1 MTTFEEKIG
10 RDQRFE
16 SYLQRWGLRGDPFEL
31 ELPSV
36 DAFAPFQQDDLRKL
50 KWLLSEGKVGIL
62 MGALGMGKTTVCEFL
77 VASLREESLTAP
89 DPSKH
94 VMPILIHGAAY
105 KSADELLSAII
116 LGLEMDADKD
126 RANLFEILRRWPQ
139 EHQERLAVII
149 DDIPESGA
157 DVLEVGEFL
166 RVLSDIP
173 NISILLN
180 GELKQMQRFLAEVP
194 ALLDRVQIHVE
205 LRPMN
210 RKNLKELLELR
221 LKNAG
226 CTNSDG
232 LLTPSGFKSLYKL
245 SKGVPRLALKA
256 ASNTIHRAAEMDV
269 PIDARVVKQANKR
282 PLLKR
287 AFSFLR

>member
-16 SYLQRWGLRGDPFEL
+16 SYLQRWGLLGDPFDL

-50 KWLLSEGKVGIL
+50 KWLLSEGKIGIL
-62 MGALGMGKTTVCEFL
+62 TGALGMGKTTVCEFL

-94 VMPILIHGAAY
+94 VLPVLIHGAAY
-105 KSADELLSAII
+105 KSANELLRAII
-116 LGLEMDADKD
+116 LGLEMDANKD
-126 RANLFEILRRWPQ
+126 QANLFEILRRWPQ

-149 DDIPESGA
+149 DDVPESGA
-157 DVLEVGEFL
+157 DALEVGEFL

-180 GELKQMQRFLAEVP
+180 GELKQMQRFLDEVP
-194 ALLDRVQIHVE
+194 ALLDRIQIHPE
-205 LRPMN
+205 LRPMDI
-210 RKNLKELLELR
+210 KNLKELLELR

-226 CTNSDG
+226 CTNCDG
-232 LLTPSGFKSLYKL
+232 LLTPSGVESLYKF
-245 SKGVPRLALKA
+245 SKGIPRLALKA
-256 ASNTIHRAAEMDV
+256 ASNAIHRAAEMDV
-269 PIDARVVKQANKR
+269 PIDARVVKKANKR
-282 PLLKR
+282 PFLKR
-287 AFSFLR
+287 GFSPLR

>member
-10 RDQRFE
+10 RDERFE
-16 SYLQRWGLRGDPFEL
+16 SYLQRWGMQGDPFNL

-36 DAFAPFQQDDLRKL
+36 DAFAPFQKGDLRKL
-50 KWLLSEGKVGIL
+50 KWLLSEGKIGVL
-62 MGALGMGKTTVCEFL
+62 TGALGMGKTTACKFL
-77 VASLREESLTAP
+77 AASLRDESLTAP

-94 VMPILIHGAAY
+94 VLPILIHGATY
-105 KSADELLSAII
+105 KSADELLRAII
-116 LGLEMDADKD
+116 LGLELDANKD
-126 RANLFEILRRWPQ
+126 QASLFEILRRWPH

-149 DDIPESGA
+149 DDVPESGA
-157 DVLEVGEFL
+157 DVVEVSEFL

-180 GELKQMQRFLAEVP
+180 GELKQMRRFLAEVP
-194 ALLDRVQIHVE
+194 ALLDRIQVHAK

-221 LKNAG
+221 LRTAG
-226 CTNSDG
+226 CANYGG
-232 LLTPSGFKSLYKL
+232 LLTPSGFKSLYKF

-256 ASNTIHRAAEMDV
+256 ASNSIHHAAEMDV
-269 PIDARVVKQANKR
+269 PIDARIVKAANKR
-282 PLLKR
+282 SALKR
-287 AFSFLR
+287 AFPFLR

>member
-50 KWLLSEGKVGIL
+50 KWLLSEGEVGIL
-62 MGALGMGKTTVCEFL
+62 MGALGMGKTTACEFL

-105 KSADELLSAII
+105 KSTDELLSAII
-116 LGLEMDADKD
+116 LGLEMDANKD
-126 RANLFEILRRWPQ
+126 RASLFEILRRWPQ

-166 RVLSDIP
+166 RVLADIP

-205 LRPMN
+205 LKPMN

-232 LLTPSGFKSLYKL
+232 LLTPSGFESLYKL

>member
-16 SYLQRWGLRGDPFEL
+16 SYLQRWGLQGDPFEL

-36 DAFAPFQQDDLRKL
+36 DAFTPFQKDDLRKL
-50 KWLLSEGKVGIL
+50 KWLLSEGKIGVL
-62 MGALGMGKTTVCEFL
+62 TGALGMGKTTVCEFL
-77 VASLREESLTAP
+77 GASLREESLTAP

-94 VMPILIHGAAY
+94 VLPILIHGATY
-105 KSADELLSAII
+105 RSADELLRAII
-116 LGLEMDADKD
+116 LGLEMDANKD
-126 RANLFEILRRWPQ
+126 QASLFEILRRWPQ

-149 DDIPESGA
+149 DDISESGA
-157 DVLEVGEFL
+157 DVVEVSEFL

-180 GELKQMQRFLAEVP
+180 GELKQMRRFLAKVP
-194 ALLDRVQIHVE
+194 ALLDRIQVHAK
-205 LRPMN
+205 LRPMD

-226 CTNSDG
+226 CTNYDG

-245 SKGVPRLALKA
+245 SKGVPRSALKA
-256 ASNTIHRAAEMDV
+256 ASNAIHHAAEMDV
-269 PIDARVVKQANKR
+269 PIDARVVKAANKR
-282 PLLKR
+282 PTLKR
-287 AFSFLR
+287 ALPFLR

>member
-10 RDQRFE
+10 RDERFE
-16 SYLQRWGLRGDPFEL
+16 GYLQRWGMQGDPFEL

-36 DAFAPFQQDDLRKL
+36 DAFAPFQKDDLRKL
-50 KWLLSEGKVGIL
+50 KWLLSEGKIGVLTGT
-62 MGALGMGKTTVCEFL
+62 LGMGKTTVCEFL
-77 VASLREESLTAP
+77 AASLKEESLTAP

-94 VMPILIHGAAY
+94 VLPILIHGAAY
-105 KSADELLSAII
+105 KSADELLRAII
-116 LGLEMDADKD
+116 LELEMDANKD
-126 RANLFEILRRWPQ
+126 PASLFEILRRWPQ

-149 DDIPESGA
+149 DDVPESGA
-157 DVLEVGEFL
+157 DAIEVSEFL
-166 RVLSDIP
+166 RVLSDIQ

-180 GELKQMQRFLAEVP
+180 GELKQMRRFLAKLP
-194 ALLDRVQIHVE
+194 ALLDRIQVHAK

-221 LKNAG
+221 LRTAG
-226 CTNSDG
+226 CANYGG

-256 ASNTIHRAAEMDV
+256 ASNAIHRAAEMDV
-269 PIDARVVKQANKR
+269 PIDARIVKAANKR
-282 PLLKR
+282 SALKR
-287 AFSFLR
+287 ALPFLR

>member
-62 MGALGMGKTTVCEFL
+62 MGALGMGKTTACEFL

-116 LGLEMDADKD
+116 LGLEMDANKD
-126 RANLFEILRRWPQ
+126 RASLFEILRRWPQ

-166 RVLSDIP
+166 RVLADIP

>member
-36 DAFAPFQQDDLRKL
+36 DAFAPFQRDDLRKL
-50 KWLLSEGKVGIL
+50 KWVLSEGKICIL
-62 MGALGMGKTTVCEFL
+62 TGALGMGKTTVCEFL
-77 VASLREESLTAP
+77 VASLREESLTTP

-105 KSADELLSAII
+105 KSANELLCAII
-116 LGLEMDADKD
+116 LGLEMDANKD
-126 RANLFEILRRWPQ
+126 QASLFEILRRWPQ

-149 DDIPESGA
+149 DDVPESGA

-166 RVLSDIP
+166 RVLSDIQ

-180 GELKQMQRFLAEVP
+180 GEPKQMQRFLAEVP
-194 ALLDRVQIHVE
+194 ALLDRIQIHPE
-205 LRPMN
+205 LRPMK

-226 CTNSDG
+226 CTNYDG
-232 LLTPSGFKSLYKL
+232 LLTPSGFESLYKL
-245 SKGVPRLALKA
+245 SKGVPRSALKA
-256 ASNTIHRAAEMDV
+256 ASNAIHRAAEMDA
-269 PIDARVVKQANKR
+269 PIDARVVKKANKR

-287 AFSFLR
+287 AFSFR

>member
-50 KWLLSEGKVGIL
+50 KWLLSEGKIGIL
-62 MGALGMGKTTVCEFL
+62 TGALGMGKTTVCEFL

-94 VMPILIHGAAY
+94 VMPVLIHGAAY
-105 KSADELLSAII
+105 KSANELLRAII
-116 LGLEMDADKD
+116 LGLEMDANKD
-126 RANLFEILRRWPQ
+126 QANLFEILRRWPQ

-149 DDIPESGA
+149 DDVPESGA
-157 DVLEVGEFL
+157 DALEVGEFL

-180 GELKQMQRFLAEVP
+180 GELKQMQRFLDEVP
-194 ALLDRVQIHVE
+194 ALLDRIQIHPE
-205 LRPMN
+205 LRPMDG
-210 RKNLKELLELR
+210 KNLKELFELR

-226 CTNSDG
+226 CTNCDG
-232 LLTPSGFKSLYKL
+232 LLTPSGVESLYKF
-245 SKGVPRLALKA
+245 SKGIPRLALKA
-256 ASNTIHRAAEMDV
+256 ASNAIHRAAEMDV
-269 PIDARVVKQANKR
+269 PIDARVVKKANKR
-282 PLLKR
+282 PFLKR
-287 AFSFLR
+287 GFSPLR

>member
-62 MGALGMGKTTVCEFL
+62 MGALGMGKTTACEFL

-105 KSADELLSAII
+105 KSTDELLSAII
-116 LGLEMDADKD
+116 LGLEMDANKD
-126 RANLFEILRRWPQ
+126 RASLFEILRRWPQ

-166 RVLSDIP
+166 RVLADIP

-205 LRPMN
+205 LKPMN

-232 LLTPSGFKSLYKL
+232 LLTPSGFESLYKL

>member
-16 SYLQRWGLRGDPFEL
+16 SYLQRWGLRGDPFEF

-36 DAFAPFQQDDLRKL
+36 DAFAPFQRDDLRKL

-62 MGALGMGKTTVCEFL
+62 TGALGMGKTTVCEFL
-77 VASLREESLTAP
+77 VASLREESLTAL

-105 KSADELLSAII
+105 KSADELLRAII
-116 LGLEMDADKD
+116 LGLEMDANKD

-180 GELKQMQRFLAEVP
+180 GELKQMRRFLAEVP
-194 ALLDRVQIHVE
+194 ALLDRVQIRAE
-205 LRPMN
+205 LKPMN
-210 RKNLKELLELR
+210 RKDLKELLELR

-232 LLTPSGFKSLYKL
+232 LLTPSGFESLYKL

-256 ASNTIHRAAEMDV
+256 ASNAIHRAAGMDV
-269 PIDARVVKQANKR
+269 PIDARIVKQANKR